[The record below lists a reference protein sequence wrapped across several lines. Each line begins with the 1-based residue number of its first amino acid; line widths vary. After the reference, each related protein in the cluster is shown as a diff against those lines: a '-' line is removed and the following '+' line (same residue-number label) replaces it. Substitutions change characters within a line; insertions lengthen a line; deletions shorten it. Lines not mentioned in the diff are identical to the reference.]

1 MLARCMQAAQ
11 PRRCLRMLLP
21 ARGLRWLRGSV
32 VSFTL
37 VQCSRGCLLSM
48 KVFGFAGW
56 SGSGKTTLVER
67 LLPEFTARD
76 LRVSVIKH
84 AHHGFDLDKPGKDSW
99 RHREAGATQVLM
111 LSSDRWVL
119 MHELRGAPE
128 PTLDEQLLLLE
139 PCDLVLIEG
148 YKAAAVPKLEI
159 HRPSHGKPPLWPENP
174 HVVAVASDV
183 GAEELALGCPLPV
196 LPINEP
202 ARIAEFIL
210 DYLDAR

>member
-1 MLARCMQAAQ
+1 
-11 PRRCLRMLLP
+11 
-21 ARGLRWLRGSV
+21 
-32 VSFTL
+32 
-37 VQCSRGCLLSM
+37 M

-67 LLPEFTARD
+67 LIPEFSVRG

-111 LSSDRWVL
+111 LSNDRWVL

-128 PTLDEQLLLLE
+128 PTLEEQLRLLE

-148 YKAAAVPKLEI
+148 YKAAAVPKIEI
-159 HRPSHGKPPLWPENP
+159 HRPALGKPPLWTENP

-183 GAEELALGCPLPV
+183 GAAELEHDCPLPL
-196 LPINEP
+196 LPLNEP
-202 ARIAEFIL
+202 VVIAGFIL
-210 DYLDAR
+210 DYLDAQ